1 MLRVVLVAWAIV
13 LVAGVA
19 AAAALSSGGGGHAA
33 DPIRVG
39 ILHSETGSLA
49 ISEIPVIDATRMGI
63 DDLNAHGGL
72 LGRKIQVFELD
83 GHSNDATFARDART
97 LIDQDKVSVI
107 FGCWTSA
114 CRKTVEPI
122 VEHAH
127 NVLFYPLQYEGL
139 EDSPNVVY
147 LGAAPNQ
154 QIIPAVKW
162 FLDNVGPRFYLVGSD
177 YIFPRAA
184 NAIIKD
190 YLKLYGGK
198 VVGEAYVPLGG
209 ANFSAVVRQIKRSRP
224 SVILNT
230 VNGASNIALF
240 KALHDAGITAAHA
253 PVVSFSIAEEEVKEI
268 SEDIGIRAL
277 VGNYAVWNY
286 FASLD
291 TPQNLAFVK
300 QFHARFGQDCSP
312 DDPVEA
318 AYIGVKLWGQA
329 VRDAGSA
336 NPAPVLRQIG
346 SESYDAPEGM
356 VYVDDENHHLW
367 KTTRIG
373 RIMANGQFNV
383 IWESEAIIHPV
394 PFPPTRTTSQWVALE
409 HSLYGMWH
417 GWEAPPVPAAAPSS
431 APSHRMV
438 MGGSGCPLM

>member
-1 MLRVVLVAWAIV
+1 
-13 LVAGVA
+13 
-19 AAAALSSGGGGHAA
+19 
-33 DPIRVG
+33 VG

-49 ISEIPVIDATRMGI
+49 ISEIPVIDATRLGI

-72 LGRKIQVFELD
+72 LGRRIEVFELD
-83 GHSNDATFARDART
+83 GQSNDATFARDART
-97 LIDQDKVSVI
+97 LIDRDKVSVV

-122 VEHAH
+122 VRQAH

-190 YLKLYGGK
+190 YLRLYGGK

-209 ANFSAVVRQIKRSRP
+209 AAFAGIAQQIKRDRP
-224 SVILNT
+224 NVILNT

-240 KALHDAGITAAHA
+240 TALHAAGITAARI
-253 PVVSFSIAEEEVKEI
+253 PVVSFSIAEQEVKEI
-268 SEDIGIRAL
+268 SEDIGPRAL
-277 VGNYAVWNY
+277 TGNYAVWNY
-286 FASLD
+286 VASLD
-291 TPQNLAFVK
+291 TPENDAFVRE
-300 QFHARFGQDCSP
+300 FHARFGQDCSP

-336 NPAPVLRQIG
+336 NPMRVLGQIG

-373 RIMANGQFNV
+373 QIMSNGQFDV

-394 PFPPTRTTSQWVALE
+394 PFPPTRTVNQWHALE
-409 HSLYGMWH
+409 SSMYQKWH
-417 GWEAPPVPAAAPSS
+417 GWEAPPVPPAAPSS
-431 APSHRMV
+431 APSHRMF
-438 MGGSGCPLM
+438 MGTSGCRPM